1 MTHPRRDTATEVHER
16 WLGMAQPVEGL
27 VVSVPVLV
35 EAQCGKAL
43 PLSVRDRL
51 AALCRPLGGPGGS
64 GPPVADFEAILFD
77 PELLGFAEAD
87 FDREGAIPEELSLY
101 VPEGHQLLAPTLAL
115 RRRDS
120 SPRGSSSPQDPESD
134 PETPPAARAGRAYE
148 MLVWI
153 LPDGLDLDR
162 PEAATGPWLYPPA
175 RKFERLLRHV
185 RVPIGVLANG
195 AAARLFYAPHGEAA
209 GWLTFRLADLSDVGG
224 RPLLDAFV
232 MLLSR
237 ASFYGRAP
245 EARLPALLAAS
256 RRRQADVTEKLAVQV
271 FGALETLLAGFEAA
285 AERDGGDN
293 LEAALKDGGES
304 LYGGLLTV
312 LLRLVFVLYA
322 ENRNLLPVD
331 RDLWAEHYSLLG
343 LFDQLQKDAAEHP
356 DAMDRRF
363 GAWDR
368 LLALFRAIWLGV
380 EHGAPDDPRSI
391 RLPPRRGRLFDPH
404 EYPFLEGWR
413 GGSAPIVQAEDRAA
427 VRTPSVPDGT
437 VWEVLR
443 RLLIFEGQRL
453 SYSALDVEQIG
464 SVYEALM
471 GYKVE
476 RLLSPAVCVKESRAW
491 VEVGRL
497 LDLAP
502 ARRASWLEEEAGLGK
517 ANAKRLAAA
526 VQEALAGA
534 AAEDRDA
541 QEAAALAALEAFR
554 AAGTRPADPGRLI
567 LQPGSERRRTSS
579 HYTPRSLS
587 EPIVRRTLEPLLAT
601 LGSDPKAEEILELK
615 VCDPA
620 MGSGAFLVAACRF
633 LADRVVAAW
642 TREGRLEAGSSAIP
656 GDPTTHALRRVAQRC
671 LYGVDKNRYAVD
683 LAKLSLWLLTSARDL
698 PFTFVDHALH
708 WGDSLVGLSFDQI
721 RSFHWLKQDQDA
733 LTTGA
738 LEEALDE
745 AIALRREL
753 QELEGQGA
761 EEQRQREALLRDAD
775 DALDHARLLG
785 DLVVGAF
792 FAASTDR
799 ERRLELA
806 RRLTKVH
813 EWLDAR
819 DGGGGGGGLPPADL
833 EEMRRQI
840 RKEIPIFHWMLE
852 LPEIFYADRPDPLD
866 GGKKNRMAFI
876 DGFVGNPP
884 FAGKNSIAESNV
896 PGYVDWLK
904 AIHPNSHGNADLSAH
919 FFLRAAGM
927 LGAHGTIG
935 LVATNTIAQG
945 DTRATALQPMVNG
958 GFSLYDATR
967 NLPWPGDAAVTVS
980 VVHLAKGAP
989 SSQQGK
995 KRLNGS
1001 VVEDINS
1008 RLRAKPERPDP
1019 EVLAANREQSY
1030 VGSYVLGMGFTL
1042 TPAEREALVAKDPRN
1057 TERILPY
1064 LGGEEVNSS
1073 PTQSFH
1079 RYVIS
1084 FGQIDLE
1091 EAERWPDL
1099 LAIVREKVKPERDRL
1114 KDNADGRHR
1123 KDYWWQFGRET
1134 PALTSIL
1141 ARYGRCLV
1149 TSRVSK
1155 HLILSFQPT
1164 DRIFAETLFVF
1175 PLPTQTAF
1183 AILQSRLHESWARL
1197 LSSSLEDRLRYAA
1210 SDCFETFPFPEADP
1224 RAEIPA
1230 LEAIGEA
1237 LYTARADWLIETN
1250 QGLTDAY
1257 NRLKDPHDQDPRAV
1271 ELRRLHEEMD
1281 RAVLAAY
1288 GWTDLQVPPFA
1299 TPATEP
1305 DRRRLEQFTDDA
1317 IDRLFIL
1324 NSQRAEQERREGL
1337 DAVKP
1342 RKPAKKPATKK
1353 PKRGTEGQGG
1363 LF

>member
-1 MTHPRRDTATEVHER
+1 MTPPRRDTATEVHEL

-51 AALCRPLGGPGGS
+51 AALCRPLDGPGGS
-64 GPPVADFEAILFD
+64 GPRVADFETILFD

-87 FDREGAIPEELSLY
+87 FDRGEALPGELSLY
-101 VPEGHQLLAPTLAL
+101 VPEGHQQLAPTLAL
-115 RRRDS
+115 RRRGAPPSGVS
-120 SPRGSSSPQDPESD
+120 SLEAETD
-134 PETPPAARAGRAYE
+134 PETPPAVRAGRAYE
-148 MLVWI
+148 MLVWV

-162 PEAATGPWLYPPA
+162 PEATTGPWLYPPA

-209 GWLTFRLADLSDVGG
+209 GWLTFRLADLADVGG

-237 ASFYGRAP
+237 ASFFGRAP
-245 EARLPALLAAS
+245 EARLPALLSAS

-293 LEAALKDGGES
+293 LDAALKDGGES

-380 EHGAPDDPRSI
+380 EHGAPGDPDSL

-413 GGSAPIVQAEDRAA
+413 GGSAPIVQPEDRAA
-427 VRTPSVPDGT
+427 VRTPSVPDAA

-476 RLLSPAVCVKESRAW
+476 RVLSPAVCVKESRAW

-497 LDLAP
+497 LDLPP

-526 VQEALAGA
+526 VEEALSAVATPHGEA
-534 AAEDRDA
+534 R
-541 QEAAALAALEAFR
+541 EAAALSALETFR
-554 AAGTRPADPGRLI
+554 AAGTRTAAPGRLI
-567 LQPGSERRRTSS
+567 LQPGGERRRTSS

-587 EPIVRRTLEPLLAT
+587 EPIIRRTLEPLLAT
-601 LGSDPKAEEILELK
+601 LGADPKAEEILELK

-642 TREGRLEAGSSAIP
+642 TREGRLEAGASAIP
-656 GDPTTHALRRVAQRC
+656 GDPTTHALRLVAQRC

-708 WGDSLVGLSFDQI
+708 WGDSLVGLSFEQI
-721 RSFHWLKQDQDA
+721 RSFHWVKQNQDA

-738 LEEALDE
+738 LEDALSE
-745 AIALRREL
+745 AIGLRREL

-761 EEQRQREALLRDAD
+761 EEQSRREALLRDAD

-792 FAASTDR
+792 FSASTDR
-799 ERRLELA
+799 ERRQELA

-813 EWLDAR
+813 EWLEAR
-819 DGGGGGGGLPPADL
+819 DGGGSPPADL
-833 EEMRRQI
+833 EEMR
-840 RKEIPIFHWMLE
+840 KEIRSQIPVFHWMLE

-866 GGKKNRMAFI
+866 GKKRNRLAFI

-884 FAGKNSIAESNV
+884 FMGGKSISTHNGDAYSDWLAMIHEAGKN
-896 PGYVDWLK
+896 G
-904 AIHPNSHGNADLSAH
+904 DLAAH
-919 FFLRAAGM
+919 FFRRAANL

-935 LVATNTIAQG
+935 FIATNTIAQG
-945 DTRATALQPMVNG
+945 DTREAGLQALVKD
-958 GFSLYDATR
+958 GFLIYEAIPSKR
-967 NLPWPGDAAVTVS
+967 WPGGAAAVAVA

-989 SSQQGK
+989 KSQVGK
-995 KRLNGS
+995 KRLGGEL
-1001 VVEDINS
+1001 VEDINS
-1008 RLRAKPERPDP
+1008 RLRPKPERGAPS
-1019 EVLAANREQSY
+1019 VLLSNQSLGFQGSIV
-1030 VGSYVLGMGFTL
+1030 VGLGFTL
-1042 TPAEREALVAKDPRN
+1042 TPEERSELIERDSRN
-1057 TERILPY
+1057 SERIFPY
-1064 LGGEEVNSS
+1064 LGGEEVNTS
-1073 PTQSFH
+1073 PSQTHH

-1084 FGQIDLE
+1084 FGDLPLQTATE
-1091 EAERWPDL
+1091 WPDL
-1099 LAIVREKVKPERDRL
+1099 LEIVRLKVKPERDRV
-1114 KDNADGRHR
+1114 KREAHR
-1123 KDYWWQFGRET
+1123 ANWWHFGDKR
-1134 PALTSIL
+1134 PALYQALSML
-1141 ARYGRCLV
+1141 GRCLV
-1149 TSRVSK
+1149 CSIVSK
-1155 HLILSFQPT
+1155 HLSFAFVGANQVFSHRLEVFT
-1164 DRIFAETLFVF
+1164 LTEDTSFAV
-1175 PLPTQTAF
+1175 
-1183 AILQSRLHESWARL
+1183 LQSRVHEAWARF
-1197 LSSSLEDRLRYAA
+1197 LSSTLEDRLNYAA
-1210 SDCFETFPFPEADP
+1210 SDCFETFPFPEPDP
-1224 RAEIPA
+1224 RTEIPA

-1237 LYTARADWLIETN
+1237 LYTARAEWLIETN
-1250 QGLTDAY
+1250 QGLTEAY
-1257 NRLKDPHDQDPRAV
+1257 NRLKDPHDLDPRAV
-1271 ELRRLHEEMD
+1271 ELRRLHEDMD

-1299 TPATEP
+1299 TPETEP
-1305 DRRRLEQFTDDA
+1305 DRRRLEQFTDDV
-1317 IDRLFIL
+1317 IDRLFVL
-1324 NSQRAEQERREGL
+1324 NAQRAEQERREGL

-1342 RKPAKKPATKK
+1342 RKAKKVAAPKK
-1353 PKRGTEGQGG
+1353 PKRGAEGQGG
-1363 LF
+1363 LEF